1 MVLLNSEAPKVIQ
14 QGQANV
20 HKTCIDPTNVQGLPV
35 EEHVGIVAGNDRMI
49 FKEPRPEYYC
59 KRLCFA
65 VKGAGNS
72 TSLVAEARMNISQ
85 IE

>member
-1 MVLLNSEAPKVIQ
+1 MILLNSEAPKAIQ
-14 QGQANV
+14 QRRANV
-20 HKTCIDPTNVQGLPV
+20 HKTYIDPTNVQGLPV
-35 EEHVGIVAGNDRMI
+35 DEHVGIVAGNDRMI
-49 FKEPRPEYYC
+49 FEEPRPEYYW

-65 VKGAGNS
+65 VNGAGNP